1 MAVVRFLLGPKRGCS
16 VADHVYFEDFE
27 VDLDNGEIRRQGV
40 RVRLRGKP
48 CQILVTLLKQPG
60 EIVPRQQLI
69 ESLWPVNTFVD
80 FDSNLKTALS
90 NLRRVLGDSADYP
103 RFVETVQGVGY
114 RFLQP
119 VSKIKPAPAAIAA
132 RERQSAASLL
142 PISNLAGTSSPH
154 FLRVPGGSLEESDWR
169 HIIAATVILMV
180 TAIVIFA
187 AMREQTS
194 PLNHDKYGRVM
205 LVLPFENLTG
215 DESTETLSDGIT
227 KQMTDSLQQKLTGK
241 VAVVARD
248 SALTY
253 KHTRKSFDSISKELG
268 GVDYVL
274 EGSVRRSKDNNIDI
288 DAELFRVSDHK
299 SIWTG
304 TFEHKLADIQSFQQ
318 DIATHILES
327 ISVEIIQAQWP
338 DLRTGGLLDE
348 RSLYSGIEMRLR
360 K

>member
-1 MAVVRFLLGPKRGCS
+1 MS
-16 VADHVYFEDFE
+16 EHVYFADFD

-48 CQILVTLLKQPG
+48 CQILVILLRHPG
-60 EIVPRQQLI
+60 EVVARQQLI
-69 ESLWPVNTFVD
+69 ESLWPANTFVD

-103 RFVETVQGVGY
+103 RFIETVQGVGY

-119 VSKIKPAPAAIAA
+119 VSNIKPN
-132 RERQSAASLL
+132 SADVPVASDI
-142 PISNLAGTSSPH
+142 PSVPENSDDTSFSFETSAGTEHVDPK
-154 FLRVPGGSLEESDWR
+154 FLRVPGGSLEERDWR
-169 HIIAATVILMV
+169 HIIAATAVLMFTVI
-180 TAIVIFA
+180 AILA
-187 AMREQTS
+187 AFRTQD
-194 PLNHDKYGRVM
+194 PPPAHDKLARVM

-215 DESTETLSDGIT
+215 DSSTESLSDGIT
-227 KQMTDSLQQKLTGK
+227 KQMTNELQQKLTGR
-241 VAVVARD
+241 VAVLTND
-248 SALTY
+248 SALSY
-253 KHTRKSFDSISKELG
+253 KHTHKSLDSISNELG

-274 EGSVRRSKDNNIDI
+274 EGTVRRSHDNIDI

-304 TFEHKLADIQSFQQ
+304 TFEHKVADIEEFQQ

-338 DLRTGGLLDE
+338 SYTTGSLPDQDIKHPSRGL
-348 RSLYSGIEMRLR
+348 
-360 K
+360 